1 MRFRIVSC
9 KDEIPEL
16 SPNERLLHIAFR
28 LSSIDLI
35 HLIKTC
41 PRLQAVQLPPSYT
54 KTLSKASRSILDM
67 QGVNLIEGDVWGH
80 RKDIDEYYVID
91 ESIVEEIGH
100 LMSGD
105 KNIDEVV
112 SSIKNK
118 TKMSSELIKYIAK
131 QKMVI

>member
-1 MRFRIVSC
+1 
-9 KDEIPEL
+9 
-16 SPNERLLHIAFR
+16 LLHIAFR

>member
-1 MRFRIVSC
+1 MRFRIVSS

-16 SPNERLLHIAFR
+16 IPNERLLHIAFR

-54 KTLSKASRSILDM
+54 KTLSKASRSVLDM

-91 ESIVEEIGH
+91 ESIVGEIGD
-100 LMSGD
+100 LMEKGI
-105 KNIDEVV
+105 KIEEVV
-112 SSIKNK
+112 SIIKNK
-118 TKMSSELIKYIAK
+118 TKLSPEMIRYIAK
-131 QKMVI
+131 QKIVV